1 MCLLDFHPAV
11 DRTKEMGELL
21 KEAKAVQA
29 SFDWKKTIV
38 TVIAFMF
45 SMMFLLPF
53 FWMLS
58 TSFKIEADVFTFPVQ
73 WIPERWN
80 GFENYKEVWFGQF
93 PFYIYY
99 WNSIKVAVSTT
110 LLSVVVSALAA
121 YGFSKVRFPAGRWLF
136 LIVLATYMVPPQAML
151 VPQFILYRNI
161 GLFDSHLGLVLLGS
175 FSVLGTFML
184 RQFFMGI
191 HSDYID
197 AAKIDGAGHWR
208 IFWSV
213 AMPIVR
219 PAIATYAILRFIWT
233 WNDYQNPLI
242 FLRTDSLYT
251 IQLAMQKFTTI
262 NGEFYSLIMA
272 AAVSAILPLVIV
284 FIIGQKQ
291 VIEGI
296 AQGGVKG

>member
-1 MCLLDFHPAV
+1 M
-11 DRTKEMGELL
+11 L
-21 KEAKAVQA
+21 KSLSINKAIM
-29 SFDWKKTIV
+29 TIV
-38 TVIAFMF
+38 MLMI
-45 SMMFLLPF
+45 SIMFLLPF
-53 FWMLS
+53 VWMLS
-58 TSFKIEADVFTFPVQ
+58 TSFKIEADVFKFPIQ

-80 GFENYKEVWFGQF
+80 GFNNYKEVWFREN

-99 WNSIKVAVSTT
+99 WNTIKVTVFTT
-110 LLSVVVSALAA
+110 AISVTVSALAA
-121 YGFSKVRFPAGRWLF
+121 YGFSKVNFRLGNFLF
-136 LIVLATYMVPPQAML
+136 LIVLATYMVPAQAIL
-151 VPQFILYRNI
+151 VPQFIIYRKI
-161 GLFDSHLGLVLLGS
+161 GLFDSHLGLILLGS

-184 RQFFMGI
+184 RQFFMGV
-191 HSDYID
+191 SNELVE
-197 AAKIDGAGHWR
+197 AAKIDGAGHWK
-208 IFWSV
+208 IFWRV
-213 AMPIVR
+213 VLPIVK

-242 FLRTDSLYT
+242 FLRSDHLLT

-296 AQGGVKG
+296 ALGGVKG

>member
-1 MCLLDFHPAV
+1 MVKSLSV
-11 DRTKEMGELL
+11 RK
-21 KEAKAVQA
+21 
-29 SFDWKKTIV
+29 SIITIV
-38 TVIAFMF
+38 LLAF
-45 SMMFLLPF
+45 SILFLLPF
-53 FWMLS
+53 VWMLS
-58 TSFKIEADVFTFPVQ
+58 TSFKIEADVFTFPIQ

-80 GFENYKEVWFGQF
+80 GFNNYKEVWFGDY
-93 PFYIYY
+93 PFYLYY
-99 WNSIKVAVSTT
+99 WNSIKVTVLTT
-110 LLSVVVSALAA
+110 MISVVVSAMAA
-121 YGFSKVRFPAGRWLF
+121 YGFSKVNFPFGNVLF
-136 LIVLATYMVPPQAML
+136 MIVLATYMVPAQAIL
-151 VPQFILYRNI
+151 VPQFILYRKI
-161 GLFDSHLGLVLLGS
+161 GLFDSHLGLILLGS

-184 RQFFMGI
+184 RQFFMSI
-191 HSDYID
+191 HNDYID

-208 IFWSV
+208 IFWSI
-213 AMPIVR
+213 ALPIVR

-242 FLRTDSLYT
+242 FLRTDSLLT

-296 AQGGVKG
+296 ALGGVKG

>member
-1 MCLLDFHPAV
+1 M
-11 DRTKEMGELL
+11 K
-21 KEAKAVQA
+21 A
-29 SFDWKKTIV
+29 SFDLKKTII
-38 TVIAFMF
+38 TVVAFMF
-45 SMMFLLPF
+45 SIMFLLPF
-53 FWMLS
+53 IWMLS

-121 YGFSKVRFPAGRWLF
+121 YGFSKVRFPAGKWLF

-191 HSDYID
+191 HTDYID